1 MDDGIDAYLSRL
13 IDTPQLVDHDE
24 DRVIYLNSLK
34 AVVDEEHLQL
44 TADELLDLD
53 RGDATRR
60 ERGRR
65 SKKHD
70 VDIKEF
76 TIELYNGGK
85 KPEDIRKILIRE
97 FAQFKDTK
105 VNNINSWIRRAKRLG
120 TNAEGVLVWSEMT
133 LGRPTELPE
142 KLVEF
147 VRPILERTSRQGGR
161 ITRNRVLYVT
171 LMLKLQSITH
181 TALSASWSSCFTPGT
196 RMCIAL

>member
-24 DRVIYLNSLK
+24 DRVIFLNSLK

-65 SKKHD
+65 RKNHD
-70 VDIKEF
+70 VAIKER

-105 VNNINSWIRRAKRLG
+105 VNNINSWIKRAKRLG

-133 LGRPTELPE
+133 LGRPT
-142 KLVEF
+142 
-147 VRPILERTSRQGGR
+147 
-161 ITRNRVLYVT
+161 
-171 LMLKLQSITH
+171 
-181 TALSASWSSCFTPGT
+181 
-196 RMCIAL
+196 